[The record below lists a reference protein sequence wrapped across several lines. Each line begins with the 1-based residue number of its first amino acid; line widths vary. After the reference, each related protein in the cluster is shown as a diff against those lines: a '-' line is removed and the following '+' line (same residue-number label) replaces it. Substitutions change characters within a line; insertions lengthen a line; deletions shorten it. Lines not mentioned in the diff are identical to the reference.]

1 MYNPFKRIRCQCIF
15 CGHVWRIPRGLI
27 LRFEKFF
34 DIKKGQLFVWECH
47 DCHQGAVI
55 PGTYINI
62 HGEIVKIDPKN
73 LDPDTEV
80 MRF

>member
-15 CGHVWRIPRGLI
+15 CGHVWRIPRGRI

-34 DIKKGQLFVWECH
+34 DIKKVQPFVWECH

-62 HGEIVKIDPKN
+62 HGEIVKIDPKK

>member
-1 MYNPFKRIRCQCIF
+1 MYNPFKRIRYQCIF
-15 CGHVWRIPRGLI
+15 CGHVWRIPRDRI

-34 DIKKGQLFVWECH
+34 DIKEGQPFVWECH
-47 DCHQGAVI
+47 EGAVI

-62 HGEIVKIDPKN
+62 HGETVKIDPKN
-73 LDPDTEV
+73 LDPNTKV